1 MTAAQEHPPQRVS
14 LTFGFLAFLG
24 VLALPFLVAIGVY
37 VGAWIVSG
45 DVYAAQA
52 SPGTVG
58 AADWQHA
65 LVGICPLH

>member
-1 MTAAQEHPPQRVS
+1 MTVAQEHPPQRVS
-14 LTFGFLAFLG
+14 LSFGFLAFLG

-37 VGAWIVSG
+37 AGAWIVSG
-45 DVYAAQA
+45 EVYAAQA

>member
-1 MTAAQEHPPQRVS
+1 MTVAQEHPPQRVS
-14 LTFGFLAFLG
+14 LSFGFLAFLG

-37 VGAWIVSG
+37 AGAWLVSD

>member
-1 MTAAQEHPPQRVS
+1 MTVAQEHPPQRVS
-14 LTFGFLAFLG
+14 LSFGFLAFLG

-37 VGAWIVSG
+37 AGAWLVSG
-45 DVYAAQA
+45 EVYAAQA